1 MDDPTE
7 VVIRLRERNQLTLP
21 DRVAQRIGAKEGD
34 RFLIRFDPAEPD
46 VVRFKRFPDSY
57 AGIATGV
64 YGNTTEEHVAYVRE
78 ERASWERDARPAD
91 AAADGTPYLS
101 FEESKRVYWQTEVTR
116 ERYDREPKLRW
127 PKCEVCGRS
136 IRRMNDHRA
145 AHRVGLLTDKG
156 INTDPRQQER
166 STERVAK
173 WRRTVAAK
181 QTKKTNMVKT
191 VRS

>member
-7 VVIRLRERNQLTLP
+7 AVIKLRDRNQLTLP
-21 DRVAQRIGAKEGD
+21 DRFAQRIGAKEGD
-34 RFLIRFDPAEPD
+34 RFLIRFNPAEPA
-46 VVRFKRFPDSY
+46 VVRLKRLPDSY

-64 YGNTTEEHVAYVRE
+64 YGNTTEENVAYVRE
-78 ERASWERDARPAD
+78 ERASWERTTPPVDSAS
-91 AAADGTPYLS
+91 DGTPYLT
-101 FEESKRVYWQTEVTR
+101 FEESKRVYWQTDVTR
-116 ERYDREPKLRW
+116 GRYEREPKLRW
-127 PKCEVCGRS
+127 PKCEVCARS

-156 INTDPRQQER
+156 VSTDPRQQER

-173 WRRTVAAK
+173 WRRSVAS
-181 QTKKTNMVKT
+181 KKLKK